1 MSTAGYT
8 PKDVTPTTFRV
19 GLQSGFV
26 GLIVSS
32 IQNSLARHDQG
43 AMGIF
48 TRTGGTIAL
57 FAAMGTAFTATDA
70 VAANMREKDDALNGA
85 MFVPVQ
91 ASQRAAPRS
100 L

>member
-1 MSTAGYT
+1 MSTFT
-8 PKDVTPTTFRV
+8 PKEVAPTTFRV

-32 IQNSLARHDQG
+32 IQNTLARHDKG

-48 TRTGGTIAL
+48 TRTGGTIGL
-57 FAAMGTAFTATDA
+57 FAVMGTAFAATDA
-70 VAANMREKDDALNGA
+70 VASNVREKDDAINGA
-85 MFVPVQ
+85 
-91 ASQRAAPRS
+91 